1 MSQNNNGDLG
11 AFLAGFVI
19 GGLVGA
25 ATALLLA
32 PQSGPETRS
41 QIVSRGQ
48 SLRHAG
54 EEKLAQARHL
64 ADEYTHEYRDRAG
77 ELLAETRVRAHDVTD
92 SAQEQMRIV
101 LDAGKKRAEEARK
114 QVEELRH
121 AEESPGNENEG
132 SAA

>member
-41 QIVSRGQ
+41 QITARGQ
-48 SLRHAG
+48 NLRHAS
-54 EEKLAQARHL
+54 EERLAEARRL
-64 ADEYTHEYRDRAG
+64 ADEYTHEYRERAG
-77 ELLAETRVRAHDVTD
+77 EALAETRARAHEVTD

-101 LDAGKKRAEEARK
+101 LDEGKKRAEEVRK
-114 QVEELRH
+114 QVEELRRPQ
-121 AEESPGNENEG
+121 ESPGNQSEG
-132 SAA
+132 AAA